1 MAPSCYDVAASMLLC
16 AEDNS
21 SILGLEEEEEEEEAV
36 VMEEVA
42 GKRRGRSLDGDFG
55 VDLFPSQSEECVAGL
70 VEREPEHMPR
80 ADYGERLRGGGVD
93 LCVRREAID
102 WIWKVGC

>member
-21 SILGLEEEEEEEEAV
+21 SILWLEEEEEEV
-36 VMEEVA
+36 VDVA
-42 GKRRGRSLDGDFG
+42 GRKRSQSSSPDWGDGFG
-55 VDLFPSQSEECVAGL
+55 ADLFPPQSEECVAVL

-80 ADYGERLRGGGVD
+80 SNYGVRLGRGGVD
-93 LCVRREAID
+93 LCVRREAVD
-102 WIWKVGC
+102 WIWKVRS